1 MKNIFLNTK
10 LFFVLFL
17 CLIALPSIAQQN
29 KDSLLKQDVQFI
41 YEELKFMYDYDQA
54 LRKYPMYKTFDTHVI
69 DSIEKLPQTEIEKF
83 KQEHKIQSD
92 TLDWLIHTN
101 YIQSFDKIHT
111 QRLLEI
117 TKKYGFPTVKRMN
130 SYLPVK
136 IKGEFNPIVILLHSP
151 KIFWEEAITLIT
163 NEFNIGNLDRC
174 SYGYIMWHLHGR
186 KDMSFLLNNGF
197 KMTNENGIQGVKAVD
212 CGDIK

>member
-1 MKNIFLNTK
+1 MLIIQTMKNIFLNTK
-10 LFFVLFL
+10 LFSVLFL
-17 CLIALPSIAQQN
+17 CFIALPSIAQQN

-41 YEELKFMYDYDQA
+41 FEELKFMFDYDQA

-83 KQEHKIQSD
+83 KQENKIQSD

-101 YIQSFDKIHT
+101 YIQPFDKIHT

-130 SYLPVK
+130 AY
-136 IKGEFNPIVILLHSP
+136 
-151 KIFWEEAITLIT
+151 
-163 NEFNIGNLDRC
+163 
-174 SYGYIMWHLHGR
+174 
-186 KDMSFLLNNGF
+186 
-197 KMTNENGIQGVKAVD
+197 
-212 CGDIK
+212 